1 MTIFEAIIQGIV
13 QGATEFLP
21 ISSSGHLS
29 ISQHVLGV
37 QLESLFFDIMLHIG
51 TLIAVLFVYHK
62 LIGRLIKEFFALC
75 GDLVKG
81 KFKWKEMNHDR
92 RLIFMLIFGL
102 VPLFLLF
109 LPIPGTGLKLKD
121 LSDLWATDTNLLAE
135 GIALLIT
142 AALLLL
148 GIRAEKNTKE
158 KKIVRNGKGIT
169 IKGRKKLHAAD
180 ALSIGVAQF
189 FAALLPG
196 LSRSGS
202 TLCTGLIRGVN
213 KQTALDYSFVLGIPA
228 ILAAAVLTLK
238 DALAAPLDIGTGA
251 IIAGLVTSAITG
263 FLAIKLLKWIV
274 SSNKLH
280 IFAYY
285 TLIVGVI
292 VIIISIIEFSMGINI
307 FSGVAL

>member
-1 MTIFEAIIQGIV
+1 MSIFEAIIQGIV

-21 ISSSGHLS
+21 VSSSGHLS
-29 ISQHVLGV
+29 ISQHVLGGE
-37 QLESLFFDIMLHIG
+37 LESLFFDIMLHIG

-62 LIGRLIKEFFALC
+62 LIIRLIKEFFVLC
-75 GDLVKG
+75 GDIVKG
-81 KFKWKEMNHDR
+81 KFKWSEMNHDR
-92 RLIFMLIFGL
+92 RLIFMLIIGL
-102 VPLFLLF
+102 IPLFLLF
-109 LPIPGTGLKLKD
+109 LPIPGTELKLKD

-142 AALLLL
+142 AGLLLL
-148 GIRAEKNTKE
+148 GIRAEKKTKS
-158 KKIVRNGKGIT
+158 RTYQRDGKEIT
-169 IKGRKKLHAAD
+169 IKGRKKLHTSD
-180 ALSIGVAQF
+180 AISIGIAQF

-228 ILAAAVLTLK
+228 ILAAAVVTFG
-238 DALAAPLDIGTGA
+238 DVLANPVDIGIGA
-251 IIAGLVTSAITG
+251 IIAGLVSSAVTG

-285 TLIVGVI
+285 TLIVSSVVI
-292 VIIISIIEFSMGINI
+292 VITIIELCLGVNI
-307 FSGVAL
+307 FSGNAL